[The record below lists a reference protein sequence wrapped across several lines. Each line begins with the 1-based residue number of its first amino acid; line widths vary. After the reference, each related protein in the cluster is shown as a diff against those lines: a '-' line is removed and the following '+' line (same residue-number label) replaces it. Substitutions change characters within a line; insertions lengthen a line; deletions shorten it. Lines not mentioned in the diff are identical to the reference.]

1 MARATEDVDDFEGT
15 VDIADDRP
23 PPPPLSVAR
32 HLIDEPS
39 RMAKFM
45 IAGGVAGAVS
55 RTATAPIDRL
65 KLLLQVRRRRRRRRA
80 GAGGH
85 GIDDADRTRGPFFAV
100 DLFFLVSIFQDHNQ
114 EF

>member
-1 MARATEDVDDFEGT
+1 MARATEDADDFHGT
-15 VDIADDRP
+15 VDIIDDR

-32 HLIDEPS
+32 HLIIDEPS

-65 KLLLQVRRRRRRRRA
+65 KLLLQVRRKREERK
-80 GAGGH
+80 GEG
-85 GIDDADRTRGPFFAV
+85 
-100 DLFFLVSIFQDHNQ
+100 
-114 EF
+114 

>member
-1 MARATEDVDDFEGT
+1 MARTATEEADDDFDGT
-15 VDIADDRP
+15 VDIIDDRPPLPPLP

-32 HLIDEPS
+32 HLIIDEPS

-65 KLLLQVRRRRRRRRA
+65 KLLLQVRRKREERK
-80 GAGGH
+80 GEG
-85 GIDDADRTRGPFFAV
+85 
-100 DLFFLVSIFQDHNQ
+100 
-114 EF
+114 